1 MRKTISYGIV
11 RGTTQLREHGM
22 DIETY
27 QLLRDSVRRFVEQ
40 RLIPNEDRVEEEDA
54 VPEEIIAEMRELGL
68 FGLSIPE
75 EYGGLGLSMS
85 EEAGIIKELGRTS
98 FAFRSVIGTTVG
110 IGSQGIVIDGTE
122 AQKREWLPQ
131 LASGEAIASFALTEP
146 SAGSD
151 AASIRTTAT
160 REGEHYVLNGT
171 KRFITNAPR
180 AGMFTVMARSEP
192 DKKGAS
198 GISAF
203 IVPARTPGIVLGKP
217 DKKMGQRGTVICDVT
232 FDNCR
237 VPASAIIGG
246 TPGLGFKTAMK
257 VLDRGRIHISA
268 LACGMSERLIEES
281 VRYAIE
287 RRQFGQAIAEFQLVQ
302 GMLADCRT
310 EAYAASAMVSDVA
323 RRYDA
328 GEKVGTDVAC
338 TKYFSTEA
346 LGRIAD
352 RAVQIHGG
360 AGYMNATKVERFYRD
375 VRVLRIYEGTSQIQ
389 QVIIARGL
397 LRQAGME
404 P

>member
-1 MRKTISYGIV
+1 MESDTFEI
-11 RGTTQLREHGM
+11 
-22 DIETY
+22 
-27 QLLRDSVRRFVEQ
+27 LRDAVRRFVDG
-40 RLIPNEDRVEEEDA
+40 RLIPNEDRVEQEDA
-54 VPEEIIAEMRELGL
+54 VPEEIVAEMRELGL
-68 FGLSIPE
+68 FGISIPTQ
-75 EYGGLGLSMS
+75 YGGLGLSMS
-85 EEAGIIKELGRTS
+85 EEAGVIRELGRAS
-98 FAFRSVIGTTVG
+98 LAFRSVIGTTVG
-110 IGSQGIVIDGTE
+110 VGSLGLVMDGTE
-122 AQKREWLPQ
+122 EQKQQWLPR
-131 LASGEAIASFALTEP
+131 LARGEAIASFALTEP
-146 SAGSD
+146 GAGSD

-160 REGEHYVLNGT
+160 RDGDSYRLNGV

-192 DKKGAS
+192 DKKGAA

-203 IVPARTPGIVLGKP
+203 LVPAGTAGMTLGKP
-217 DKKMGQRGTVICDVT
+217 EKKMGQRGAVISDVN
-232 FDNCR
+232 FDDCV

-246 TPGLGFKTAMK
+246 VPGRGFKTAMK

-268 LACGMSERLIEES
+268 LACGMSQRLIEES
-281 VRYAIE
+281 LRYAMQ
-287 RRQFGQAIAEFQLVQ
+287 RVQFGEPIAQFQLVQ

-310 EAYAASAMVSDVA
+310 EAYASGCMVQDVA

-328 GEKVGTDVAC
+328 GESVSVDVAC

-389 QVIIARGL
+389 QLIIARGM
-397 LRQAGME
+397 LRAAGS
-404 P
+404 